1 MRYMTKR
8 AIGFDGENETKDLK
22 VAIET
27 KNDAP
32 KTAKQD
38 IRRSH
43 RERGVPSSANWNPTN
58 PLIRRQQ

>member
-1 MRYMTKR
+1 MRYMTKS

-43 RERGVPSSANWNPTN
+43 RERGVPSSAN
-58 PLIRRQQ
+58 